1 MSDIR
6 FRCSRHSIHLVLM
19 YHMIDWFEY
28 YGHIKIVSTQT
39 AISIGQCT
47 ATVALALPAR
57 DGMGQTLTESGHLN
71 HTFVG

>member
-1 MSDIR
+1 
-6 FRCSRHSIHLVLM
+6 
-19 YHMIDWFEY
+19 MIDWFEY